1 MVVSRI
7 QVRART
13 QLHLQYNNNCKQH
26 SNSTVQQHNTPN
38 FNSQFHNGDK
48 AVLEELTHLT
58 ELSSGRPCLW
68 NKSLT
73 NISSI
78 VWSPLGCYV
87 RGSIKN
93 NKRNWSICQ
102 CCTTVCIVGGLNLY
116 LHILLVFTRCIYD
129 CEWFKP
135 VHSFQGAGRR
145 LVRTLETVLGTNCLH
160 NIGEI
165 AE

>member
-78 VWSPLGCYV
+78 VWSPLGCYK
-87 RGSIKN
+87 RGSIN
-93 NKRNWSICQ
+93 NKRNWSTCQ
-102 CCTTVCIVGGLNLY
+102 CLYSLYCWWIKSLSPYFVCLYKVYLRLWVVQARALFSGSWATLSANTGNGLGYRL
-116 LHILLVFTRCIYD
+116 FT
-129 CEWFKP
+129 
-135 VHSFQGAGRR
+135 
-145 LVRTLETVLGTNCLH
+145 
-160 NIGEI
+160 
-165 AE
+165 